1 VGDDRTD
8 REAALGPDEVADV
21 DTVEIVDDAIRGD
34 ATPAKVRL
42 NEGAP
47 AFARAL
53 DVVRRAIERIADGGG
68 WLARYLVLAIFVVGI
83 LNVILRYWGR
93 ATDSTLVSNLWIDA
107 QWQMF
112 ALLFL
117 VGFPYGIKEKVN
129 PRVDFWYANYS
140 PRRKALL
147 DLVLHV
153 CLLVPFCVLGIRVV
167 WPFAMSALG
176 RNFDGTWNTWKVWTT
191 WEESS
196 NPDGLPVG
204 PIKAM
209 LVVGFVLW
217 GLQVIAEIIKA
228 GFVLARL
235 VDEGVVEEPEAPAR
249 IE

>member
-1 VGDDRTD
+1 MGDDRTD
-8 REAALGPDEVADV
+8 HEAALEPDEVAKIDGV
-21 DTVEIVDDAIRGD
+21 VDAIRGD
-34 ATPAKVRL
+34 AKPSRVCL
-42 NEGAP
+42 HEDAP

-53 DVVRRAIERIADGGG
+53 DLVRRAIERIADGGG
-68 WLARYLVLAIFVVGI
+68 WLARYLVIGIFLVGI

-93 ATDSTLVSNLWIDA
+93 ATDSTLVSNLWVDA

-117 VGFPYGIKEKVN
+117 VGVPYGIKEKVN
-129 PRVDFWYANYS
+129 PRVDFWYIKYS

-147 DLVLHV
+147 DLVLHT
-153 CLLVPFCVLGIRVV
+153 CLLLPFCVMAVRVV

-176 RNFDGTWNTWKVWTT
+176 RNFDGTWDTWKVWTT

-235 VDEGVVEEPEAPAR
+235 VDEDVVEEPEAPAR

>member
-1 VGDDRTD
+1 MPDASMGDDRTD
-8 REAALGPDEVADV
+8 REAALAPDEVA
-21 DTVEIVDDAIRGD
+21 TVDDAIRGD
-34 ATPAKVRL
+34 AKPSRVRL
-42 NEGAP
+42 HEDAP
-47 AFARAL
+47 TLARAL
-53 DVVRRAIERIADGGG
+53 DLVRRAIERIADGGG
-68 WLARYLVLAIFVVGI
+68 WLARYLVIGVFVVGI

-93 ATDSTLVSNLWIDA
+93 ATDSTLVSNLWVDA

-117 VGFPYGIKEKVN
+117 VGVPYGIKEKVN
-129 PRVDFWYANYS
+129 PRVDFWHVKYS

-153 CLLVPFCVLGIRVV
+153 CLLLPFCVMAVRVV

-235 VDEGVVEEPEAPAR
+235 VDEDVVDEPDAPAR

>member
-1 VGDDRTD
+1 MGDDRTD
-8 REAALGPDEVADV
+8 REAALAPDEVPKIDGV
-21 DTVEIVDDAIRGD
+21 VDAIRGN
-34 ATPAKVRL
+34 AKPSRVRL
-42 NEGAP
+42 HEDAP
-47 AFARAL
+47 TLARAL
-53 DVVRRAIERIADGGG
+53 DLVRRAIERIADGGG
-68 WLARYLVLAIFVVGI
+68 WLARYLVIGIFLVGI

-93 ATDSTLVSNLWIDA
+93 ATDSTLVSNLWVDA

-117 VGFPYGIKEKVN
+117 VGVPYGIKEKVN
-129 PRVDFWYANYS
+129 PRVDFWYVKYS

-147 DLVLHV
+147 DIVLHT
-153 CLLVPFCVLGIRVV
+153 CLLLPFCVMAVRVV

-176 RNFDGTWNTWKVWTT
+176 RNFDGTWDTWKVWTT

-209 LVVGFVLW
+209 LVVGFVMW

-235 VDEGVVEEPEAPAR
+235 VDEDVVEEPEAPAR

>member
-1 VGDDRTD
+1 MDEDRTD
-8 REAALGPDEVADV
+8 REAALVSDRVAAVDV
-21 DTVEIVDDAIRGD
+21 VDDAIRGD
-34 ATPAKVRL
+34 TRPPKVRL
-42 NEGAP
+42 NEDAP
-47 AFARAL
+47 AVARAL
-53 DVVRRAIERIADGGG
+53 DVVRRAIERIAAGGG
-68 WLARYLVLAIFVVGI
+68 WLARYLVIAIFVVGI
-83 LNVILRYWGR
+83 LNVVLRYWGR

-129 PRVDFWYANYS
+129 PRVDFWYAKYS
-140 PRRKALL
+140 ARRKALL

-153 CLLVPFCVLGIRVV
+153 CLLLPFCVMGIRVV

-176 RNFDGTWNTWKVWTT
+176 RGFDGTWDTWKVWTT

-217 GLQVIAEIIKA
+217 GLQVIAEVIKA

-235 VDEGVVEEPEAPAR
+235 VDEDVVAEPDAPAR

>member
-1 VGDDRTD
+1 MGDDRAD
-8 REAALGPDEVADV
+8 RDAALEPVEVASIDV
-21 DTVEIVDDAIRGD
+21 FEDAIRGD
-34 ATPAKVRL
+34 AKPLSVRL
-42 NEGAP
+42 REDAP
-47 AFARAL
+47 ALARAL
-53 DVVRRAIERIADGGG
+53 DVVRRVIERIADGGG
-68 WLARYLVLAIFVVGI
+68 WLARYLVLGIFVVGI

-153 CLLVPFCVLGIRVV
+153 CLLLPFCVMGVRVV

-176 RNFDGTWNTWKVWTT
+176 RSFDGTWDTWKVWTT

-235 VDEGVVEEPEAPAR
+235 VDEDVVEEPDAPAR

>member
-1 VGDDRTD
+1 MGDDRTD
-8 REAALGPDEVADV
+8 REAAMAFDELTTLDKV
-21 DTVEIVDDAIRGD
+21 DNVDDAIRGD
-34 ATPAKVRL
+34 AKPTRVRL
-42 NEGAP
+42 HEDAP
-47 AFARAL
+47 TFARAL
-53 DVVRRAIERIADGGG
+53 DLLRRAIERIADGGG
-68 WLARYLVLAIFVVGI
+68 WLARYLVIGVFVVGI

-93 ATDSTLVSNLWIDA
+93 ATDSTLVSNLWVDA

-129 PRVDFWYANYS
+129 PRVDFWHVKYS

-153 CLLVPFCVLGIRVV
+153 CLLLPFCVMAVRVV

-176 RNFDGTWNTWKVWTT
+176 RNFDGSWSTWKVWTT

-235 VDEGVVEEPEAPAR
+235 VDEDVVEEPDAPAR

>member
-1 VGDDRTD
+1 MADDRAS
-8 REAALGPDEVADV
+8 RESGVQPDEIADV
-21 DTVEIVDDAIRGD
+21 EDAIRGS
-34 ATPAKVRL
+34 AEPPLMRL
-42 NEGAP
+42 HEDAP
-47 AFARAL
+47 AVARAL
-53 DVVRRAIERIADGGG
+53 DFVRRVIERIADGGG
-68 WLARYLVLAIFVVGI
+68 WLARYLVMGVFVVGI

-93 ATDSTLVSNLWIDA
+93 ATDSTLVSNLWVDA

-117 VGFPYGIKEKVN
+117 VGLPYGIKEKVN
-129 PRVDFWYANYS
+129 PRVDFWHAKFS

-153 CLLVPFCVLGIRVV
+153 CLLLPFCVMAVRVV

-176 RNFDGTWNTWKVWTT
+176 RNFDGTWDTWKVWTT

-217 GLQVIAEIIKA
+217 GLQVTAEIIKA

-235 VDEGVVEEPEAPAR
+235 VDEDVVDEPDAPAR

>member
-1 VGDDRTD
+1 MGDDRTD
-8 REAALGPDEVADV
+8 REAAPEPDEIVEVDVA
-21 DTVEIVDDAIRGD
+21 DDAIRGD
-34 ATPAKVRL
+34 ATPSKVRL
-42 NEGAP
+42 NDDAP

-68 WLARYLVLAIFVVGI
+68 WLARYLVIAIFVVGI

-129 PRVDFWYANYS
+129 PRVDFWYSNYS

-153 CLLVPFCVLGIRVV
+153 CLLLPFCVMGVRVV

-176 RNFDGTWNTWKVWTT
+176 RSFDGTWDTWKVWTT

-235 VDEGVVEEPEAPAR
+235 VDEDVVEEPDAPAR

>member
-1 VGDDRTD
+1 MGDDRTD
-8 REAALGPDEVADV
+8 REAAPEPDEIVEVDVA
-21 DTVEIVDDAIRGD
+21 DDAIRGD
-34 ATPAKVRL
+34 ATPSKVRL
-42 NEGAP
+42 NDDAP

-68 WLARYLVLAIFVVGI
+68 WLARYLVIAIFVVGI

-129 PRVDFWYANYS
+129 PRVDFWYSNYS

-153 CLLVPFCVLGIRVV
+153 CLLLPFCVMGVRVV

-176 RNFDGTWNTWKVWTT
+176 RNFDGTWDTWKVWTT

-235 VDEGVVEEPEAPAR
+235 VDEDVVEEPDAPAR

>member
-1 VGDDRTD
+1 MGDDRTD
-8 REAALGPDEVADV
+8 GEAALASDEVAEIDNV
-21 DTVEIVDDAIRGD
+21 DNVEDAIRGD
-34 ATPAKVRL
+34 AKPSRVRL
-42 NEGAP
+42 HQDAP

-53 DVVRRAIERIADGGG
+53 DLVRRVIERIADGGG
-68 WLARYLVLAIFVVGI
+68 WLARYLVIGVFVVGI

-93 ATDSTLVSNLWIDA
+93 ATDSTLVSNLWVDA

-117 VGFPYGIKEKVN
+117 VGFPYGIREKVN
-129 PRVDFWYANYS
+129 PRVDFWHAKYS

-153 CLLVPFCVLGIRVV
+153 CLLLPFCVMAVRVV

-176 RNFDGTWNTWKVWTT
+176 RNFDGTWSTWKVWTT

-235 VDEGVVEEPEAPAR
+235 VDEDVVEEPDAPAR

>member
-1 VGDDRTD
+1 MGDDRTD
-8 REAALGPDEVADV
+8 REAALAPDEVAKIDGV
-21 DTVEIVDDAIRGD
+21 VDAIRGD
-34 ATPAKVRL
+34 AKPSRVRL
-42 NEGAP
+42 HEDAP
-47 AFARAL
+47 TFARAL
-53 DVVRRAIERIADGGG
+53 DLVRRAIERIADGGG
-68 WLARYLVLAIFVVGI
+68 WLARYLVIGIFLVGI

-93 ATDSTLVSNLWIDA
+93 ATDSTLVSNLWVDA

-117 VGFPYGIKEKVN
+117 VGVPYGIKERVN
-129 PRVDFWYANYS
+129 PRVDFWYVKYS

-147 DLVLHV
+147 DLVLHT
-153 CLLVPFCVLGIRVV
+153 CLLLPFCVMAVRVV

-176 RNFDGTWNTWKVWTT
+176 RNFDGTWDTWKVWTT

-209 LVVGFVLW
+209 LVVGFVMW

-235 VDEGVVEEPEAPAR
+235 VDEDVVEEPEAPAR

>member
-1 VGDDRTD
+1 VSDDAD
-8 REAALGPDEVADV
+8 REVALVPEEAG
-21 DTVEIVDDAIRGD
+21 TVDAIRGD
-34 ATPAKVRL
+34 ATPSQVRL
-42 NEGAP
+42 HDGAP
-47 AFARAL
+47 AVARVL
-53 DVVRRAIERIADGGG
+53 DVVRRAIESIAGAAG
-68 WLARYLVLAIFVVGI
+68 WLARYLVIAIFVVGI

-93 ATDSTLVSNLWIDA
+93 ATDSTIVSNLWIDA

-117 VGFPYGIKEKVN
+117 VGFPYGIREKVN
-129 PRVDFWYANYS
+129 PRVDFWHVNYS
-140 PRRKALL
+140 PRRKALI

-153 CLLVPFCVLGIRVV
+153 CLLLPFCVLGVRVV

-176 RNFDGTWNTWKVWTT
+176 RNFDGTWSTWKVWTT

-196 NPDGLPVG
+196 NPEGLPVG

-217 GLQVIAEIIKA
+217 GLQVIAEVIKA
-228 GFVLARL
+228 AFVLARL
-235 VDEGVVEEPEAPAR
+235 VDEDVVEEPDAPAR